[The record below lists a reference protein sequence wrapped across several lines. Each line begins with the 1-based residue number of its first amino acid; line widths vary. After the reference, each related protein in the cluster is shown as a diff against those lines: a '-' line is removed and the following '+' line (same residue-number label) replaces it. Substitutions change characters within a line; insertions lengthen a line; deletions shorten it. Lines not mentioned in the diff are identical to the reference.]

1 MVEPVKTSK
10 EATDASVDQDFWGN
24 TAKLVGIS
32 NSLKFFQKLR
42 VHALCFPKCK

>member
-32 NSLKFFQKLR
+32 NSLKIFSKAESACTMLSEM
-42 VHALCFPKCK
+42 